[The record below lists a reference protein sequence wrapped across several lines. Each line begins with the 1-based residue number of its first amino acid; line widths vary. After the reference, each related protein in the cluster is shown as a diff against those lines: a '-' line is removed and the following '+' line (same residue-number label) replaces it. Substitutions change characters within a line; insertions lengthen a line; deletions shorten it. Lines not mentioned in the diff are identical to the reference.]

1 MAAPLQSPVPG
12 QRVVRFAAF
21 EADLRTFELRKFGIK
36 ISIQRQPFQV
46 LAALLEKPG
55 EVVTRQELQGRIW
68 PGDTFVDFDLGLNKA
83 IAKLRAILND
93 DPASPRFIETLPRVG
108 YRFLAAVVCVP
119 PDAPP
124 EKAPI
129 LPREQS
135 LPAIDGATAP
145 APAPDSLLS
154 RLQSGRRWAI
164 YAASLL
170 ALMVA
175 AAALYPSLHEKWT
188 QWRGGGHPFNSIAVL
203 PLQNLSGDPAQDYF
217 ADGVTEELTTDLA
230 KIPDLRV
237 SSRTSVMRFKDAREP
252 LPDIAKDLKVEV
264 IVEGSVTRIGNKVRI
279 TAQLIDARK
288 DQHLWAESFDS
299 EVKDILSVQDNLARA
314 IAQKVR
320 INLTAEQ
327 AQRLVARTHVPPPEA
342 YEAYLKGRYFFFQWT
357 PESFKKSC
365 DFFQQAIQRDTEYAD
380 AYAGMADCYTAL
392 ASTGISPPDVAMP
405 KAKSMAEKALEI
417 DASLAHAHGVLGTI
431 LLNYNWDWPAA
442 HDELQKALELSPND
456 PDAHLRILSYY
467 RAVGDINSAVREAN
481 AAMALDPV
489 SARVASSLAWLYL
502 FSGQYDLAEPAMKK
516 CLELDPNF
524 LYAHDGLVI
533 VYEHKKDYARAI
545 EERRE
550 LLALDHENDAAD
562 TLMKIYKSSGYEQA
576 RAYDLKHDL
585 ETEQSPFLVAVAY
598 ASLGDKEKT
607 LEFLQK
613 AYEQRSSMMIQ
624 LKVNCYFDFVR
635 SDPRFQELLKKLRLT
650 GAS

>member
-12 QRVVRFAAF
+12 QRVLRFAVF
-21 EADLRTFELRKFGIK
+21 EVDLRTFELRKFGTK

-46 LAALLEKPG
+46 LTALLEKPG

-108 YRFLAAVVCVP
+108 YRFLATVESAP
-119 PDAPP
+119 TDAPP
-124 EKAPI
+124 EKAVV
-129 LPREQS
+129 LPPEQS
-135 LPAIDGATAP
+135 LPTGQSAAGQAAP
-145 APAPDSLLS
+145 ESMLS
-154 RLQSGRRWAI
+154 RPQSGPHWAV
-164 YAASLL
+164 YASLFTL
-170 ALMVA
+170 VVA
-175 AAALYPSLHEKWT
+175 AAALYPILHEKWT
-188 QWRGGGHPFNSIAVL
+188 QWHDVGHPFSSIAVL

-230 KIPDLRV
+230 KLPDLRV

-252 LPDIAKDLKVEV
+252 LPDIAKDLKVEAV
-264 IVEGSVTRIGNKVRI
+264 VEGSVTRIGDKVRI

-299 EVKDILSVQDNLARA
+299 EVKDVLSVQDNLARA

-320 INLTAEQ
+320 INLTPEQ
-327 AQRLVARTHVPPPEA
+327 AQQLVARTHVPPPEA

-365 DFFQQAIQRDTEYAD
+365 DFFQQAIQRDAEYAD
-380 AYAGMADCYTAL
+380 AYAGMADCYTAV
-392 ASTGISPPDVAMP
+392 ASVGISPPDVAMP
-405 KAKSMAEKALEI
+405 EAKSMAEKALKI

-442 HDELQKALELSPND
+442 HEELQKALELSPND

-467 RAVGDINSAVREAN
+467 RTVGDIDSAVREAK

-516 CLELDPNF
+516 CLDLDSNF
-524 LYAHDGLVI
+524 LYAHDGLVV
-533 VYEHKKDYARAI
+533 VYEHKKDFARAI
-545 EERRE
+545 EERHE
-550 LLALDHENDAAD
+550 LLVLSHQNDAAD

-576 RAYDLKHDL
+576 RTYDLKHDL
-585 ETEQSPFLVAVAY
+585 ETEHSPFLVAVAY

-607 LEFLQK
+607 LEYLQK
-613 AYEQRSSMMIQ
+613 AYEQRSSLLIQ

-635 SDPRFQELLKKLRLT
+635 SDPRFQELLKKLRLLDV
-650 GAS
+650 S

>member
-1 MAAPLQSPVPG
+1 ML
-12 QRVVRFAAF
+12 RFGVF
-21 EADLRTFELRKFGIK
+21 EADLRTFELRKFGTK

-46 LAALLEKPG
+46 LATLLEKPG
-55 EVVTRQELQGRIW
+55 EVISREELQGRIW

-93 DPASPRFIETLPRVG
+93 DPANPRFIETLPRVG
-108 YRFLAAVVCVP
+108 YRFLATVVCAP
-119 PDAPP
+119 LDAPQ
-124 EKAPI
+124 ENAAI
-129 LPREQS
+129 LPPEQS
-135 LPAIDGATAP
+135 LPASGSAVAP
-145 APAPDSLLS
+145 APAPASLPSASKS
-154 RLQSGRRWAI
+154 RRYSAI
-164 YAASLL
+164 YATLLL
-170 ALMVA
+170 ALLVA
-175 AAALYPSLHEKWT
+175 SAVLYPILHEKWA
-188 QWRGGGHPFNSIAVL
+188 QWQDAGHPFNSIAVL

-230 KIPDLRV
+230 KVPDLRV
-237 SSRTSVMRFKDAREP
+237 SSRTSVMRFKDTKEP
-252 LPDIAKDLKVEV
+252 LPEIAKDLKVEA

-320 INLTAEQ
+320 INLTPEQ
-327 AQRLVARTHVPPPEA
+327 AQQLVARSHVPPPEA

-365 DFFQQAIQRDTEYAD
+365 DFFQQAIQKDAEYAD
-380 AYAGMADCYTAL
+380 AYAGMADCYTAV
-392 ASTGISPPDVAMP
+392 ASVGISPPDVAMP
-405 KAKSMAEKALEI
+405 AAKDMAEKALKI

-442 HDELQKALELSPND
+442 HEELQKALELSPND

-467 RAVGDINSAVREAN
+467 RAVGDINSAVREAK
-481 AAMALDPV
+481 AAIALDPV

-516 CLELDPNF
+516 CLDLDPNF

-550 LLALDHENDAAD
+550 TLALSHENDTAD

-576 RAYDLKHDL
+576 RTYDLKHDL
-585 ETEQSPFLVAVAY
+585 ETQHSPFLIAVSY

-607 LEFLQK
+607 LEYLQK
-613 AYEQRSSMMIQ
+613 AYEQHSSLLIQ

-650 GAS
+650 DAS

>member
-1 MAAPLQSPVPG
+1 ML
-12 QRVVRFAAF
+12 RFAVF
-21 EADLRTFELRKFGIK
+21 EADLRTFELRKFGTK

-46 LAALLEKPG
+46 LATLLEKPG
-55 EVVTRQELQGRIW
+55 QVVTRQELQGKIW
-68 PGDTFVDFDLGLNKA
+68 PRDTFVDFDLGLNKA

-108 YRFLAAVVCVP
+108 YRFLAAVVSVP
-119 PDAPP
+119 PDAPA
-124 EKAPI
+124 EKTI
-129 LPREQS
+129 LPAKQS
-135 LPAIDGATAP
+135 LPAIVGETVATP
-145 APAPDSLLS
+145 AAESLSS
-154 RLQSGRRWAI
+154 RPQSGRRWVI
-164 YAASLL
+164 YGASLL
-170 ALMVA
+170 ALLVA
-175 AAALYPSLHEKWT
+175 VLALYPTLHERWA
-188 QWRGGGHPFNSIAVL
+188 QWRDVGHPFNSIAVL

-230 KIPDLRV
+230 KVPDLRV
-237 SSRTSVMRFKDAREP
+237 SSRTSVMRYKDARES
-252 LPDIAKDLKVEV
+252 LPDIAKDLEVEA

-320 INLTAEQ
+320 INLTPEQ
-327 AQRLVARTHVPPPEA
+327 AQQLVARTHVPPPGA
-342 YEAYLKGRYFFFQWT
+342 YEAYLKGRYFFFQWN

-365 DFFQQAIQRDTEYAD
+365 DFFQQAIQIDAEYAD

-392 ASTGISPPDVAMP
+392 ASVGISPPDVAMP
-405 KAKSMAEKALEI
+405 KAKSMAEKALGI

-442 HDELQKALELSPND
+442 HTELQKVLELSPND

-467 RAVGDINSAVREAN
+467 RAVGDIDAAAREAK
-481 AAMALDPV
+481 AAMVLDPV

-524 LYAHDGLVI
+524 IYAHDGLVI

-545 EERRE
+545 EARHEMLTLRR
-550 LLALDHENDAAD
+550 ENDAAD
-562 TLMKIYKSSGYEQA
+562 TLMKIYKSSGYEMA
-576 RAYDLKHDL
+576 RTYDIKHGI
-585 ETEQSPFLVAVAY
+585 ETEQSPFLIAAGY

-607 LEFLQK
+607 LEYLQK
-613 AYEQRSSMMIQ
+613 AYDQRSSMMIQ

-635 SDPRFQELLKKLRLT
+635 PDPRFQELLKKLKLAD
-650 GAS
+650 AS

>member
-12 QRVVRFAAF
+12 QRVLRFAVF
-21 EADLRTFELRKFGIK
+21 EADLRTFELRKFGTK

-46 LAALLEKPG
+46 LATLLEKPG
-55 EVVTRQELQGRIW
+55 QVVTRQELQGKIW

-108 YRFLAAVVCVP
+108 YRFLAAVVGAP
-119 PDAPP
+119 PDAPV
-124 EKAPI
+124 EKAI
-129 LPREQS
+129 LPAKQG
-135 LPAIDGATAP
+135 LPAIADKTVATP
-145 APAPDSLLS
+145 APESLS
-154 RLQSGRRWAI
+154 SKPQSGRRWTI

-170 ALMVA
+170 ALLVA
-175 AAALYPSLHEKWT
+175 VLALYPTLHERWA
-188 QWRGGGHPFNSIAVL
+188 QWRDVGHPFNSIAVL
-203 PLQNLSGDPAQDYF
+203 PLQNLSGDSGQDYF

-230 KIPDLRV
+230 KVPDLRV
-237 SSRTSVMRFKDAREP
+237 SSRTSVMRYKDARES
-252 LPDIAKDLKVEV
+252 LPDIAKDLKVEA

-320 INLTAEQ
+320 INLTPEQ
-327 AQRLVARTHVPPPEA
+327 AQQLVARTHVPPPEA
-342 YEAYLKGRYFFFQWT
+342 YEAYLKGRYFFFQWN

-365 DFFQQAIQRDTEYAD
+365 DFFEQTIQIDAEYAD

-392 ASTGISPPDVAMP
+392 ASVGISPPDVAMP

-431 LLNYNWDWPAA
+431 LLNYDWDWPAA
-442 HDELQKALELSPND
+442 HNELQKALELSPND

-467 RAVGDINSAVREAN
+467 RAVGDIDAAAREAK

-550 LLALDHENDAAD
+550 MLALSRENDAAD
-562 TLMKIYKSSGYEQA
+562 TLMKIYKSSGYEEA
-576 RAYDLKHDL
+576 RTYDIKHGI
-585 ETEQSPFLVAVAY
+585 ETEQSPFLIAAGY

-607 LEFLQK
+607 LEYLQK
-613 AYEQRSSMMIQ
+613 AYDQRSSMMIQ

-635 SDPRFQELLKKLRLT
+635 PDPRFKELLKKLRLAD
-650 GAS
+650 AS